1 MRMRQIRTTVI
12 LLVLIAG
19 VIFCAFYFEKHP
31 FLENAGRPTPTPEP
45 QPSPTFRAFNPIRTV
60 EVSPTATP
68 SPTRD
73 PDEETAQTEMAD
85 VVTRVYTAEE
95 GIILTFNYSPENGEL
110 PYVLKALT
118 DAGYETKDC
127 AGNFFF
133 VKPHHDAKHVS
144 QVLETEKKVLVH
156 PFGNPLL
163 KDLIRVSV
171 GSKSA
176 MEKFVEAF
184 LAADRE

>member
-95 GIILTFNYSPENGEL
+95 GIILTSTIPL
-110 PYVLKALT
+110 RT
-118 DAGYETKDC
+118 
-127 AGNFFF
+127 GNCPMCW
-133 VKPHHDAKHVS
+133 K
-144 QVLETEKKVLVH
+144 
-156 PFGNPLL
+156 
-163 KDLIRVSV
+163 RWR
-171 GSKSA
+171 KSTRRL
-176 MEKFVEAF
+176 FS
-184 LAADRE
+184 L